1 MNPKEVYCL
10 IRLAEPLC
18 RYTDNGAREQTE
30 EIMEYHI
37 QNRPPYISALYIT
50 LYKGVDARVILH
62 VWRSSE
68 AYQAANE
75 QAIIEYS
82 MKLSI
87 LQSPA
92 RIQRVPATPMS
103 FDNLIHLLYQEV
115 LKDVDNEAS
124 LQSRVPA

>member
-50 LYKGVDARVILH
+50 LYKGVDARVIL
-62 VWRSSE
+62 
-68 AYQAANE
+68 
-75 QAIIEYS
+75 AIIRS
-82 MKLSI
+82 LS
-87 LQSPA
+87 SS
-92 RIQRVPATPMS
+92 QR
-103 FDNLIHLLYQEV
+103 
-115 LKDVDNEAS
+115 AS
-124 LQSRVPA
+124 NY